1 MSIRKRG
8 ILLAVCVTFLFS
20 EMTRAEEA
28 APADAQE
35 AAAEESFQD
44 DSPFTGLPEKYD
56 MRETGTVTPVK
67 LQWPWGSCWS
77 FGTIAAAETSI
88 LSALGK
94 TYQEFPLDLSEKHA
108 AWFARQRMTADDDPA
123 QAGKGRFCWEAA
135 WRTARRPTAITAE
148 TPMRSRPC
156 SLWDSARRWRSSF
169 PTGAGKACWSRIS
182 WSRSRLEDDVFE
194 IVADN
199 FPIKA
204 FVRPG
209 TGAEK

>member
-1 MSIRKRG
+1 MSIGKRG

-20 EMTRAEEA
+20 GMTRAEEA
-28 APADAQE
+28 TPADAQE

-56 MRETGTVTPVK
+56 MRETSTVTPVK

-123 QAGKGRFCWEAA
+123 QAGEGQVLLGGSLADRPAADCYNGGNAYEIASLFAMGFGLALEEQFPYRGREGLLEQDILEQEPAGG
-135 WRTARRPTAITAE
+135 RR
-148 TPMRSRPC
+148 
-156 SLWDSARRWRSSF
+156 F
-169 PTGAGKACWSRIS
+169 
-182 WSRSRLEDDVFE
+182 
-194 IVADN
+194 
-199 FPIKA
+199 
-204 FVRPG
+204 
-209 TGAEK
+209 